1 MAHAEFQMIAAGQ
14 GAPQVSVLLPT
25 YRSAY
30 VAQAL
35 ASLLAQRAVTLELLI
50 SDDASGDDTPQR
62 LRRQLADYHGPHRV
76 LFRQGQERLR
86 LDHFA
91 LLAQAATCEVV
102 IMAHDDDVALPQ
114 RASRV
119 LDLFMAT
126 GADVISSN
134 CLLIN
139 AKGQPAGTHIEAL
152 PTGFIAVEELIEQMW
167 LPPCLGATLAWRPG
181 IYANFPQLDSRY
193 LPAGHDCLIP
203 FRGALGH
210 GFYYT
215 AEPLLQRRRHTAQWS
230 KGLLDRSSRLT
241 SEEAR
246 AVWFLG
252 VGVAMHKDI
261 AYRQAQTAALASS
274 EQQRLAQLDALVTQ
288 SIIRQSTTMFDRRGR
303 LLQAGQ
309 RMVWLDAATCAQHY
323 QPSRLRRFWQHKA
336 LRPIKRGLRK
346 LLASYLQM
354 RDFLETG

>member
-1 MAHAEFQMIAAGQ
+1 MAQAGFQVMVAGQ
-14 GAPQVSVLLPT
+14 GTPQVSVLLPT
-25 YRSAY
+25 YRATY
-30 VAQAL
+30 ITQAL

-50 SDDASGDDTPQR
+50 SDDASGDDTPR
-62 LRRQLADYHGPHRV
+62 RIRRQLADYHGPHRV
-76 LFRQGQERLR
+76 LLRQGQKRLQ

-91 LLAQAATCEVV
+91 LLAEAATGEVV

-114 RASRV
+114 RACKV
-119 LDLFMAT
+119 LELFMNT

-139 AKGQPAGTHIEAL
+139 AKGEPAGPRIEAQ
-152 PTGFIAVEELIEQMW
+152 PTGFIAVEEIIEQVW
-167 LPPCLGATLAWRPG
+167 LPPCLGATLAWRRG
-181 IYANFPQLDSRY
+181 VYADFPRLDSRY

-203 FRGALGH
+203 FRGALRN

-215 AEPLLQRRRHTAQWS
+215 AEPLLQRRHHTGQWS
-230 KGLLDRSSRLT
+230 NRLLDRSSRLT

-246 AVWFLG
+246 AVWLLG

-261 AYRQAQTAALASS
+261 AYRQVQTAALSSS
-274 EQQRLAQLDALVTQ
+274 EQERLAQLDALVTQ
-288 SIIRQSTTMFDRRGR
+288 SIIRQATTMFDRRGQ

-323 QPSRLRRFWQHKA
+323 QPSRLHRLLQHPAQPLKQ
-336 LRPIKRGLRK
+336 GLRRM
-346 LLASYLQM
+346 LATYFPM
-354 RDFLETG
+354 RNFLRNR

>member
-1 MAHAEFQMIAAGQ
+1 MSQAEFQVIVEGQ

-25 YRSAY
+25 YRSSY
-30 VAQAL
+30 GKEAL

-50 SDDASGDDTPQR
+50 SDDASGDETPQR
-62 LRRQLADYHGPHRV
+62 IRRQLADYHGPHRV
-76 LFRQGQERLR
+76 LLRQGQERLR

-91 LLAQAATCEVV
+91 LLAQAATSEVV

-139 AKGQPAGTHIEAL
+139 AKGRPAGTRIQEMV
-152 PTGFIAVEELIEQMW
+152 TGFIPVEEIIAQVW
-167 LPPCLGATLAWRPG
+167 LPPCLGATLAWRRSV
-181 IYANFPQLDSRY
+181 YADFPRLDSRY
-193 LPAGHDCLIP
+193 LPAGHDCLLP
-203 FRGALGH
+203 FRGALRN

-215 AEPLLQRRRHTAQWS
+215 AEPLLQRRHHTTQWS
-230 KGLLDRSSRLT
+230 KGLLDRSSQLT

-261 AYRQAQTAALASS
+261 AHLQARTPAPSS
-274 EQQRLAQLDALVTQ
+274 GECQRLAQLDALVTQ
-288 SIIRQSTTMFDRRGR
+288 SIIRQATTMFDRRGR
-303 LLQAGQ
+303 LLQTGQ
-309 RMVWLDAATCAQHY
+309 QMVWLDAATCAYHY
-323 QPSRLRRFWQHKA
+323 QPSRLRRLLQHKV
-336 LRPIKRGLRK
+336 LRPLKRGLRRVM
-346 LLASYLQM
+346 ASYLQ
-354 RDFLETG
+354 T

>member
-1 MAHAEFQMIAAGQ
+1 MAQAEFQVIVEGR
-14 GAPQVSVLLPT
+14 GTPQVSILLPT

-30 VAQAL
+30 GAQAL

-50 SDDASGDDTPQR
+50 SDDASGDDTPR
-62 LRRQLADYHGPHRV
+62 RIRRQLDGYHGPHRV
-76 LFRQGQERLR
+76 FLRQGQERLR

-91 LLAQAATCEVV
+91 LLAQAAGCEVV

-114 RASRV
+114 RAKRL

-134 CLLIN
+134 CLIMN
-139 AKGQPAGTHIEAL
+139 AKGRLSGMRIQAMT
-152 PTGFIAVEELIEQMW
+152 TGFIAVEEIIEQVW
-167 LPPCLGATLAWRPG
+167 LPPFLGATLAWRRG
-181 IYANFPQLDSRY
+181 VYADFPRLDGRY
-193 LPAGHDCLIP
+193 LPAGHDCLLP
-203 FRGALGH
+203 FRGALRN

-215 AEPLLQRRRHTAQWS
+215 DEPLLQRRHHTTQWS
-230 KGLLDRSSRLT
+230 KRLLDRSSHLT

-252 VGVAMHKDI
+252 VCVAMHKDI
-261 AYRQAQTAALASS
+261 AHLQARTPAPSS
-274 EQQRLAQLDALVTQ
+274 GECQRLAQLDALVTQ
-288 SIIRQSTTMFDRRGR
+288 SIIRQATTMFDRRGR

-309 RMVWLDAATCAQHY
+309 QMIWMDAAACAHHY
-323 QPSRLRRFWQHKA
+323 QPSRLRRLLQHKT

-346 LLASYLQM
+346 MIARCLQI
-354 RDFLETG
+354 RDFLRNR